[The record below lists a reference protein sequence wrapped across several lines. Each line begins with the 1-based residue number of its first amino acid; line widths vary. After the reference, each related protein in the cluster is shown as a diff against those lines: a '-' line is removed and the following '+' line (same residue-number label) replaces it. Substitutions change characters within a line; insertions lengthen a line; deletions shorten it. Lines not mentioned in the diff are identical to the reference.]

1 MKKLEQG
8 IPFDPIILLARKAG
22 DSQQS
27 AHQQKSFEEFETLIS
42 QRKTKVE
49 HSILNRINCHK
60 DKFDELFKNYNPG
73 FQDKNRYPDM
83 LPFNFNRVKLSKEI
97 RPF

>member
-1 MKKLEQG
+1 MKNLEKG
-8 IPFDPIILLARKAG
+8 IPIDPYLLGKPDGTNAEAFE
-22 DSQQS
+22 
-27 AHQQKSFEEFETLIS
+27 KSFPKFEASIGL
-42 QRKTKVE
+42 RKPKVE

-60 DKFDELFKNYNPG
+60 DKFDELYKNYSPI

-83 LPFNFNRVKLSKEI
+83 LPFAFNRVKLTKDL